1 MDTELR
7 RIVASFFKQVEG
19 YKKGENEF
27 VPVEV
32 VKRTGKVL
40 KKVEKGFN
48 KIFSE
53 LEDVTEKLR
62 LKEEELRSMTGTAE
76 KLKSDLDNRKVHF
89 GRNQVRKHSMDA
101 FSRAN
106 LSIIGKFVD
115 KIFRHHKILDPSW
128 SVYLPDV
135 AGSFFKRIIDLLDID
150 EEMPVDHYWH
160 QYIVPMINSKL
171 CDKRSDATKNIQ
183 KGYLG
188 KGDSMCDVLLTLP
201 SNNDLFY
208 FTTK

>member
-7 RIVASFFKQVEG
+7 GIVSGFFKQVNG
-19 YKKGENEF
+19 YKKGGDEF

-32 VKRTGKVL
+32 MRRTGKLL
-40 KKVEKGFN
+40 KKVERGVSRVYTK
-48 KIFSE
+48 

-62 LKEEELRSMTGTAE
+62 LKDEELRSTTGTAE
-76 KLKSDLDNRKVHF
+76 RLKSDLDNRKVHF
-89 GRNQVRKHSMDA
+89 GRNEFRKHSMDA

-106 LSIIGKFVD
+106 LSEIGKFVD

>member
-1 MDTELR
+1 M
-7 RIVASFFKQVEG
+7 VAGFLKQVNG
-19 YKKGENEF
+19 YKKGGNEF
-27 VPVEV
+27 VPVDV
-32 VKRTGKVL
+32 MRKTGKLL
-40 KKVEKGFN
+40 KTVEKGFCQVYN
-48 KIFSE
+48 K

-62 LKEEELRSMTGTAE
+62 LKDEELRSMTATAE
-76 KLKSDLDNRKVHF
+76 RLKSDLDNRKVHF

-106 LSIIGKFVD
+106 LSEIGKFVD

-135 AGSFFKRIIDLLDID
+135 ASSFFRRIIDLLDIP
-150 EEMPVDHYWH
+150 EEMPIDHYWH

-183 KGYLG
+183 KGYLDMG
-188 KGDSMCDVLLTLP
+188 VSMCDVLLTLP
-201 SNNDLFY
+201 SNNDLFS